1 MTPAVANA
9 AGLSTV
15 TYGYARTGLGQ
26 LHYAEA
32 GQGPAVLLLHQTPR
46 SLDEYAEL
54 LPLIASRHR
63 AIAMD
68 MYGFGQSAKPEGPQ
82 SIEQFAAGAV
92 ALADALGLERFAVMG
107 HHTGSVVAVEI
118 AAAHPERVTAV
129 VLSSP
134 AYTDAA
140 YRAAHAN
147 GPGVDEAETAHDGS
161 HLTTLWALRAPYYP
175 AARPDLLDRF
185 IRDALAP
192 GVVPAEGHLAC
203 ARYAMEERIGL
214 VTAQALVL
222 GASEDPFAL
231 PDVART
237 AEALVHAVSVE
248 VAVIDGGTIPLLEH
262 KSTEVAAVVLP
273 FLAGVPI
280 LRDDVDVETSRS

>member
-1 MTPAVANA
+1 MST
-9 AGLSTV
+9 GLGTGTSTGTGTGTV
-15 TYGYARTGLGQ
+15 RYGYAATPLGQ

-32 GQGPAVLLLHQTPR
+32 GEGPALLLLHQTPR

-54 LPLIASRHR
+54 LPLVATEYR

-82 SIEQFAAGAV
+82 SIEQFAAGAL

-107 HHTGSVVAVEI
+107 HHTGAVVAVEL
-118 AAAHPERVTAV
+118 AAAAPDRVDAV

-140 YRAAHAN
+140 YREAHAN
-147 GPGVDEAETAHDGS
+147 GPGVDEAETAADGS
-161 HLTTLWALRAPYYP
+161 HLTTLWSLRAPYYP
-175 AARPDLLDRF
+175 GARPDLLDRF

-214 VTAQALVL
+214 VTAPVLVI

-231 PDVART
+231 PDVAKT
-237 AEALVHAVSVE
+237 ADALVHAVVVE
-248 VAVIDGGTIPLLEH
+248 TAVIEGGTIPLLEH
-262 KSTEVAAVVLP
+262 KSGEVAAVVLP
-273 FLAGVPI
+273 FLAG
-280 LRDDVDVETSRS
+280 SRS

>member
-1 MTPAVANA
+1 M
-9 AGLSTV
+9 STV
-15 TYGYARTGLGQ
+15 AVQYGYASTALGQ
-26 LHYAEA
+26 LHFAEA
-32 GQGPAVLLLHQTPR
+32 GDGPAVLLLHQTPR

-54 LPLIASRHR
+54 LPLIAAAGHR

-82 SIEQFAAGAV
+82 SIEQFAGGVV
-92 ALADALGLERFAVMG
+92 ALADALSLHSFAVMG
-107 HHTGSVVAVEI
+107 HHTGAVVAIEL

-147 GPGVDEAETAHDGS
+147 GPGVDEADIADDGS
-161 HLTTLWALRAPYYP
+161 HLTTLWKLRAPYYP
-175 AARPDLLDRF
+175 DARPDLLDRF

-203 ARYAMEERIGL
+203 ARYGMEERIGI
-214 VTAQALVL
+214 VAAPALVI
-222 GASEDPFAL
+222 GASDDPFAL
-231 PDVART
+231 PDVARV
-237 AEALVHAVSVE
+237 AEALVHAAAVQ
-248 VAVIDGGTIPLLEH
+248 VAVIEGGTIPLLEH
-262 KSTEVAAVVLP
+262 KSAEVAAVVLP
-273 FLAGVPI
+273 FLAVQPAGTE
-280 LRDDVDVETSRS
+280 RSRS